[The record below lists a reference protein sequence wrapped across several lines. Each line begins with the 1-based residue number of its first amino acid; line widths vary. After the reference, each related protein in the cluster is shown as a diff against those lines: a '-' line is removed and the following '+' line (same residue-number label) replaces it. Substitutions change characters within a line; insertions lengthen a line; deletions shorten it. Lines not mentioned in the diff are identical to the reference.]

1 MGTRVLDQLHE
12 ALDTLAGLD
21 PDTLD
26 DATVH
31 DLVVGLAAE
40 TTRLE
45 AVRCQLIGV
54 WDNRTL
60 WADNGSKAR
69 LARDT
74 HLRRGRADRLVTRS
88 RTLDSM
94 PATAQAYAAGEING
108 DHVDLIASCDRE
120 WRHAIFADHEAT
132 LVNIC
137 RTPYFQ
143 VASQAV
149 GYWKHRAD
157 LDAAD
162 DHGDTIKHRRHLS
175 VSPGWDG
182 EIVVN
187 GALDPVGGEIFNNEL
202 ARLCEQL
209 RLVDLHHGVERTIQ
223 QRRADALVE
232 MAIRSATA
240 PADGLR
246 PRPLF
251 TVTIGIEP
259 FNHLC
264 ETAAGTII
272 APGLLMPLLTDAEFE
287 RIIYDPPNRNI
298 AASRRRSFTV
308 PSAASSKPAT
318 GTANSPTT
326 ASNPPHD
333 ATSTTSPPTPS
344 SRSPAC
350 APDRSAAPPTTA
362 SSKTQA
368 EPADHKPTHR

>member
-12 ALDTLAGLD
+12 ALDALAGLD

-45 AVRCQLIGV
+45 AVWCQLIGV

-60 WADNGSKAR
+60 WADNGSKAPGAR

-137 RTPYFQ
+137 RTPYFH
-143 VASQAV
+143 VAAQAV
-149 GYWKHRAD
+149 AYWKHRAD

-187 GALDPVGGEIFNNEL
+187 GTLDPVGGEIFNNERPGSVNNSDSSISITGSS
-202 ARLCEQL
+202 AQSSN
-209 RLVDLHHGVERTIQ
+209 
-223 QRRADALVE
+223 AAL
-232 MAIRSATA
+232 
-240 PADGLR
+240 
-246 PRPLF
+246 
-251 TVTIGIEP
+251 
-259 FNHLC
+259 
-264 ETAAGTII
+264 
-272 APGLLMPLLTDAEFE
+272 
-287 RIIYDPPNRNI
+287 
-298 AASRRRSFTV
+298 
-308 PSAASSKPAT
+308 
-318 GTANSPTT
+318 
-326 ASNPPHD
+326 
-333 ATSTTSPPTPS
+333 TPS
-344 SRSPAC
+344 SKWRSVQRPH
-350 APDRSAAPPTTA
+350 PPTGY
-362 SSKTQA
+362 
-368 EPADHKPTHR
+368 DHARCSP